1 MYAMI
6 NRIFGKLIE
15 KNDRNVVVL
24 VGSSLAL
31 EVFVTN
37 NKQYAIGSECVIYI
51 AMHFNAERGYTLYG
65 FLDELEKHYFGLLCE
80 CQGIGTKL
88 ALTILGG
95 MSLVDLYAA
104 VVHKNQLALEAVN
117 GIGKKKAELIIS
129 ELYRK
134 LEKLPHV
141 EKNID
146 QSMWSDLDNAL
157 EALGYKEFQIRKII
171 SILCSSTFNDK
182 ITLPELIQHAVQI
195 KL

>member
-6 NRIFGKLIE
+6 NRIFGKVIE
-15 KNDRNVVVL
+15 KNERYVVVL
-24 VGSSLAL
+24 LASSLAL
-31 EVFVTN
+31 EVFVSN
-37 NKQYAIGSECVIYI
+37 NKQYSIGSECVIYI

-65 FLDELEKHYFGLLCE
+65 FADELEKDYFGLLCE
-80 CQGIGTKL
+80 CQGIGAKL

-95 MSLVDLYAA
+95 VSLVDLYNA
-104 VVHKNQLALEAVN
+104 VAHKNQLVLEAIS

-146 QSMWSDLDNAL
+146 QSMWSDVDNAL

-171 SILCSSTFNDK
+171 SILSTSTFDDQV
-182 ITLPELIQHAVQI
+182 TLPELIQHAVQI